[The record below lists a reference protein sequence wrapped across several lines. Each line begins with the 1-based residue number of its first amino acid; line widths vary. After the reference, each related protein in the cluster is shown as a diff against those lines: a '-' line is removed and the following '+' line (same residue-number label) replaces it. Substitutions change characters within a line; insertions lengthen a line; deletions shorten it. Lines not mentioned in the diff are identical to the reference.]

1 MRINRDLSSGILALS
16 FFALVFFVLIPLYV
30 PVPSFLP
37 GFAPPPDMWP
47 KTTSVLGM
55 VMGALALALAV
66 AKSKKPSPEKAAPSD
81 DETEELY
88 VTKAHVARLAILV
101 VSFVAFIYGMPFIGF
116 VPACILLLGVLFAM
130 TGTYRH
136 KWLMV
141 GLSVIFPL
149 ALYFIFSQFIH
160 TLFPMGS
167 LFS

>member
-55 VMGALALALAV
+55 AMGALALGAAI
-66 AKSKKPSPEKAAPSD
+66 AKFKKPAPEQTSSEADA
-81 DETEELY
+81 EELI
-88 VTKAHVARLAILV
+88 VTKAHLSRLIVLI

-141 GLSVIFPL
+141 ALSVIFPL

>member
-1 MRINRDLSSGILALS
+1 MRINRDLSSGVLALS

-30 PVPSFLP
+30 PVPSFIP

-47 KTTSVLGM
+47 KTTAVLGM
-55 VMGALALALAV
+55 AMGVLALALAI
-66 AKSKKPSPEKAAPSD
+66 AKSKKPALEQAPD
-81 DETEELY
+81 ADVEDLV
-88 VTKAHVARLAILV
+88 VTKPHMLRLAVLV
-101 VSFVAFIYGMPFIGF
+101 VSFLAFIYGMPFIGF
-116 VPACILLLGVLFAM
+116 VPASILLLGVLFAM

-141 GLSVIFPL
+141 ALSVIFPL

>member
-30 PVPSFLP
+30 PVPSFIP

-47 KTTSVLGM
+47 KTTAVLGM
-55 VMGALALALAV
+55 AMGVLALALAI
-66 AKSKKPSPEKAAPSD
+66 AKSKKPALEQAPD
-81 DETEELY
+81 ADVEDLV
-88 VTKAHVARLAILV
+88 VTKPHMLRLAVLV
-101 VSFVAFIYGMPFIGF
+101 VSFLAFIYGMPFIGF
-116 VPACILLLGVLFAM
+116 VPASILLLGVLFAM

-141 GLSVIFPL
+141 TLSVIFPL

>member
-47 KTTSVLGM
+47 KTTALLGM
-55 VMGALALALAV
+55 GMGVLALAFSIAKLKKTTSEPAV
-66 AKSKKPSPEKAAPSD
+66 LEAD
-81 DETEELY
+81 VEELY
-88 VTKAHVARLAILV
+88 VTRAHIVRFAILV
-101 VSFVAFIYGMPFIGF
+101 ISFVAFIYGMPFIGF
-116 VPACILLLGVLFAM
+116 VPACIILLGVLFAM
-130 TGTYRH
+130 TGIYRH

-141 GLSVIFPL
+141 ALSVIFPL
-149 ALYFIFSQFIH
+149 TLYFIFSQFIH